1 LFIFFH
7 MVTKEELEKQIRN
20 CFTDKYEIASGY
32 VIPEIDDIQLGN
44 YGKELDLAMLFI
56 DIKESTKI
64 VDAFRRETAVK
75 MYKSFLWGVAQIARG
90 NGGELRSFNGDGV
103 LVVFI
108 GSSKCTN
115 AVRAGLQ
122 MSWFVKEILKP
133 RIQGYFRENKKL
145 FGLNFDIGIGVDVGK
160 ILVVRGGI
168 RGENNNDLVWVGN
181 ATNYAVKLSSL
192 AKPSVL
198 GFLSNTTEDLRVCI
212 SEEVYKRINK
222 SIKFRSGNFFIKMP
236 MWNKFTW
243 KDRNIYKNKFM
254 LPI

>member
-1 LFIFFH
+1 

-32 VIPEIDDIQLGN
+32 IIPEIDDIQLGN

-108 GSSKCTN
+108 GISKCTN

-181 ATNYAVKLSSL
+181 ATNYAVKLS
-192 AKPSVL
+192 A
-198 GFLSNTTEDLRVCI
+198 LSKNDYHIYI
-212 SEEVYKRINK
+212 SEDVYKNMYKSSRLGGDPKRDMWESRTWTDMEGITIYRSNWTWSIN
-222 SIKFRSGNFFIKMP
+222 
-236 MWNKFTW
+236 
-243 KDRNIYKNKFM
+243 
-254 LPI
+254 